1 MCGRMAITLPTEAM
15 TQLFNAMPA
24 NDLPAVPNY
33 NVCPTDKIHAIIS
46 DKNTRHIKAMRWG
59 FLPNWYKSMTDGP
72 LLINARSETIDKK
85 PAFHDACRHRR
96 CLIPA
101 DGFYEWAHK
110 DDEKPIPY
118 RVTRSDRQ
126 LMAMAGV
133 WQNWEV
139 DGQVVTSCAIVT
151 TAANT
156 KMQKIHH
163 RLPVILGP
171 ADWPLWLGEAGKG
184 AANLMQ
190 PVADSVLKLRR
201 VTTAVNSKQASGPEL
216 WAAIK

>member
-1 MCGRMAITLPTEAM
+1 MAITLPTEAM
-15 TQLFNAMPA
+15 TQLFNAVPA

-33 NVCPTDKIHAIIS
+33 NVCPTDKIHAIVS
-46 DKNTRHIKAMRWG
+46 DENIRQIKAMRWG

-101 DGFYEWAHK
+101 DGFYEWARK
-110 DDEKPIPY
+110 GEEKPAPY
-118 RVTRSDRQ
+118 RVARADKQ
-126 LMAMAGV
+126 PMAMAGV

-139 DGQVVTSCAIVT
+139 DGQVITSCAIVT

-171 ADWPLWLGEAGKG
+171 ENWSLWLGEAGKG
-184 AANLMQ
+184 AAKLMQ
-190 PVADSVLKLRR
+190 PVADSVLELCR
-201 VTTAVNSKQASGPEL
+201 VSTAVNSNRAFGPEL
-216 WAAIK
+216 WAAKN

>member
-1 MCGRMAITLPTEAM
+1 MAITLPTEAM

-33 NVCPTDKIHAIIS
+33 NVCPTNKIHAIIS

-110 DDEKPIPY
+110 DDEKA
-118 RVTRSDRQ
+118 VQ
-126 LMAMAGV
+126 L
-133 WQNWEV
+133 
-139 DGQVVTSCAIVT
+139 
-151 TAANT
+151 
-156 KMQKIHH
+156 
-163 RLPVILGP
+163 
-171 ADWPLWLGEAGKG
+171 
-184 AANLMQ
+184 
-190 PVADSVLKLRR
+190 
-201 VTTAVNSKQASGPEL
+201 
-216 WAAIK
+216 

>member
-1 MCGRMAITLPTEAM
+1 MAITLPTEAM

-24 NDLPAVPNY
+24 NNLPVVPNY

-46 DKNTRHIKAMRWG
+46 DGSTRHIKAMRWG
-59 FLPNWYKSMTDGP
+59 FLPSWYKSMADGP

-85 PAFHDACRHRR
+85 PAFYDACRHRR

-101 DGFYEWAHK
+101 DGFYEWARTDK
-110 DDEKPIPY
+110 QKPTPY

-126 LMAMAGV
+126 LMVMAGV

-156 KMQKIHH
+156 KMQKIHN
-163 RLPVILGP
+163 RLPVILDP
-171 ADWPLWLGEAGKG
+171 ADWPLWLGEAGNG
-184 AANLMQ
+184 AAKLMQ
-190 PVADSVLKLRR
+190 PVADSVLKLCR
-201 VTTAVNSKQASGPEL
+201 VTTAVNSNRASGPEL
-216 WAAIK
+216 WAASK